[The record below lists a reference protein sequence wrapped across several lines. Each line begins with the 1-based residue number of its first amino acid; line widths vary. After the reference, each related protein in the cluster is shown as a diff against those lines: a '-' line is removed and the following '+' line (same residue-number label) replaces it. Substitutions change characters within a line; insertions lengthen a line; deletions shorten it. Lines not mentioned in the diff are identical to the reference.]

1 MLITKDAA
9 FVDLGE
15 GKFQYVPWD
24 RPNFCFPSDF
34 KTTKKIKSNLKGKA
48 TFEGTKPDSNFRANT
63 NTREVYDKDFSLMP
77 TLAQDAL
84 NYCATRYGQTDMFKA
99 IPADSVGMY
108 ALLHFAGL
116 GIALDLNAEA
126 QTGVRVVVVDP
137 AVAEASAIKAIIA
150 NAKQRGK
157 VLTQEQAV
165 KIRAAQLA
173 AEAEFGL

>member
-24 RPNFCFPSDF
+24 RPNFCFPVGF
-34 KTTKKIKSNLKGKA
+34 AVTKKVKSNLKGKA
-48 TFEGTKPDSNFRANT
+48 TFEGTKPDSELR
-63 NTREVYDKDFSLMP
+63 YDKDVSLMP
-77 TLAQDAL
+77 TLAQEAL
-84 NYCATRYGQTDMFKA
+84 NYCASKYGQTDMFKD

-137 AVAEASAIKAIIA
+137 AVAEASALKAIIA

>member
-1 MLITKDAA
+1 MLLTKDAA

-24 RPNFCFPSDF
+24 RPNFGFPANF
-34 KTTKKIKSNLKGKA
+34 PVTKKIKSNLKGKA
-48 TFEGTKPDSNFRANT
+48 TFEGTKPDSDLR
-63 NTREVYDKDFSLMP
+63 YDKDISQMP

-84 NYCATRYGQTDMFKA
+84 NYCATKYGQTDMFKA

-126 QTGVRVVVVDP
+126 QTGVRVATVDP
-137 AVAEASAIKAIIA
+137 AVLEAQALKQIID
-150 NAKQRGK
+150 NAKKRGK
-157 VLTQEQAV
+157 VLTNDQAL

>member
-1 MLITKDAA
+1 MLLTKDAA

-24 RPNFCFPSDF
+24 RPNFGFPSGF
-34 KTTKKIKSNLKGKA
+34 ATTKKVKSNLKGKA
-48 TFEGTKPDSNFRANT
+48 TFEGTKPDSELR
-63 NTREVYDKDFSLMP
+63 YDPKADMA

-84 NYCATRYGQTDMFKA
+84 NYCADKYGNTDTFKA
-99 IPADSVGMY
+99 LPKDTVGMF

-126 QTGVRVVVVDP
+126 QTGVRVATVDP
-137 AVAEASAIKAIIA
+137 AVLEAQAIKQIID
-150 NAKQRGK
+150 NAKKRGK
-157 VLTQEQAV
+157 ILTNDQAL